1 MRYTHDVYF
10 HRCPIEGQGDTMTT
24 RQVRKRCQALVK
36 TLDFPRPFSVEAFV
50 EGLSVRRGRPIRIH
64 TMSIGPAINA
74 CGLWIATDVS
84 DNIYVEEKT
93 TKFHQ
98 EHIIL
103 HEIGHLL
110 CEHGRSDRE
119 FHEALTILLPSIR
132 PEMISRLLRRSNYT
146 NEQER
151 EAELVASLIYSAAG
165 ILTPSPSMGVRGK
178 LEAALGIRE

>member
-1 MRYTHDVYF
+1 MRYEHDVYF

-36 TLDFPRPFSVEAFV
+36 TLDLPRPFSVEAFV
-50 EGLSVRRGRPIRIH
+50 RGLSVRRGRPIRIH
-64 TMSIGPAINA
+64 TVPIGAAINA
-74 CGLWIATDVS
+74 CGLWIATAAD

-103 HEIGHLL
+103 HEIGHIL
-110 CEHGRSDRE
+110 CEHGRSDQE
-119 FHEALTILLPSIR
+119 FHEALAMLLPSIR
-132 PEMISRLLRRSNYT
+132 PEMISRLLGRSNYT
-146 NEQER
+146 NEQEQ

-165 ILTPSPSMGVRGK
+165 ILTPSPSTGVRGK